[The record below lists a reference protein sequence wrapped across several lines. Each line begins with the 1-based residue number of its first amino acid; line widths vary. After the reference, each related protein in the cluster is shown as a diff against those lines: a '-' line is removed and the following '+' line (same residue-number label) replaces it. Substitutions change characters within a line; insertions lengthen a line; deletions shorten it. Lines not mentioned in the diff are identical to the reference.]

1 MSKRCLIDATE
12 IERVFK
18 QWMKKA
24 DSLTEYNTIKAC
36 LEQVHNA
43 PKKQE
48 EEFNWHDG
56 HEIKCDDKHLVIA
69 EYLVEW
75 SDEPQLGFADFYSEE
90 DYRNNW
96 NSEHCYKEYDRV
108 GWYVADPTCGCPRW
122 DITKWMLI
130 PYPDYEGGTKNE

>member
-12 IERVFK
+12 IARVFK

-24 DSLTEYNTIKAC
+24 DSLTEYNIIKAC

-56 HEIKCDDKHLVIA
+56 HEIKCDDKHLVVA
-69 EYLVEW
+69 EYLNWDNKSYV
-75 SDEPQLGFADFYSEE
+75 GFADFYSEE

-96 NSEHCYKEYDRV
+96 NSEYCVKEYDRV
-108 GWYVADPTCGCPRW
+108 GWYVEDPTCGLPIW
-122 DITKWMLI
+122 NITKWMLI
-130 PYPDYEGGTKNE
+130 PDPDYEGETKNE